1 VDSETCEVSSV
12 EFGAICDRIFTNLTS
27 FFTIQRFERLD
38 DLKSSSVEAVFR
50 PDNGKAEARMVDAE
64 ISVAARFALE
74 RVKRLVALAI
84 QRFTSDYAL
93 SETVAARGNRVSGHS

>member
-1 VDSETCEVSSV
+1 
-12 EFGAICDRIFTNLTS
+12 
-27 FFTIQRFERLD
+27 
-38 DLKSSSVEAVFR
+38 
-50 PDNGKAEARMVDAE
+50 MVDAE